1 MNLHESCHQVENP
14 LQSIVD
20 HLTAKNQELE
30 AQIEDLRAKA
40 AI

>member
-1 MNLHESCHQVENP
+1 MNLHESSKQVENP
-14 LQSIVD
+14 LQTIVD

-30 AQIEDLRAKA
+30 AQIEELRENA